1 MIPEQ
6 FISSENFRYNSVSPE
21 YLYETTEKFKKNL
34 ELYKEVLKNLFQN
47 YSMNM
52 RINYPMLYR
61 IIERVDQRRDYY
73 LYFHSNHDHAMY
85 MSQAKETALFCY
97 WLIKYKPISFENTYE
112 ECNFF
117 SENGY
122 TVNEFYAA
130 FLLMSFITGLDE
142 DNTKY
147 FNEVAIST
155 LTYSLTNREISKEAL
170 ILYVESFLTQE
181 LEVGESHA

>member
-6 FISSENFRYNSVSPE
+6 FISPKNFRYNSVSPE
-21 YLYETTEKFKKNL
+21 YLYESTEKFKENL
-34 ELYKEVLKNLFQN
+34 EKYKEVLKSLFQN
-47 YSMNM
+47 YSTNM
-52 RINYPMLYR
+52 RINYAMLYR

-73 LYFHSNHDHAMY
+73 LYFHSNHDHAMH

-97 WLIKYKPISFENTYE
+97 WFIKYKPISFENAYE
-112 ECNFF
+112 EFTFF

-122 TVNEFYAA
+122 TVNEFYVA

-142 DNTKY
+142 DNAKY
-147 FNEVAIST
+147 FNEAAIST

-181 LEVGESHA
+181 LEVEESHA

>member
-6 FISSENFRYNSVSPE
+6 FISPEKFRYNPVSPK
-21 YLYETTEKFKKNL
+21 YLYECTEKFKENFEK
-34 ELYKEVLKNLFQN
+34 YKEVVEDMFKS
-47 YSMNM
+47 YSTEM
-52 RINYPMLYR
+52 RINYPMVYR
-61 IIERVDQRRDYY
+61 IIERIDQRRDYY

-97 WLIKYKPISFENTYE
+97 WLIKYKPISFENSYE
-112 ECNFF
+112 EFNFF

-122 TVNEFYAA
+122 TVNELYTA
-130 FLLMSFITGLDE
+130 FLLMSFITGLD
-142 DNTKY
+142 DSNIKY
-147 FNEVAIST
+147 FNEEAIFT

-181 LEVGESHA
+181 LNVGEIHA

>member
-6 FISSENFRYNSVSPE
+6 FISPDNFRYNSVPPE
-21 YLYETTEKFKKNL
+21 YLYECTEKFEENF
-34 ELYKEVLKNLFQN
+34 ESYKEVLKKLFKS
-47 YSMNM
+47 YSGNM

-73 LYFHSNHDHAMY
+73 LYFHSNHDHAMF

-97 WLIKYKPISFENTYE
+97 WLIKYKPISFENAYE
-112 ECNFF
+112 EFNFF

-142 DNTKY
+142 ENIKY
-147 FNEVAIST
+147 FNEAAIST

-181 LEVGESHA
+181 FEVGESHA

>member
-1 MIPEQ
+1 
-6 FISSENFRYNSVSPE
+6 
-21 YLYETTEKFKKNL
+21 
-34 ELYKEVLKNLFQN
+34 
-47 YSMNM
+47 
-52 RINYPMLYR
+52 MLYR

-73 LYFHSNHDHAMY
+73 LYFHSNHDHAMH

-97 WLIKYKPISFENTYE
+97 WLIKYKPISFENGYE
-112 ECNFF
+112 EFTFF

-142 DNTKY
+142 DNAKY
-147 FNEVAIST
+147 FNETAIST

-170 ILYVESFLTQE
+170 ILLCRIFFNTRIRGGGKSCLILLIWIQV
-181 LEVGESHA
+181 

>member
-1 MIPEQ
+1 MK
-6 FISSENFRYNSVSPE
+6 S
-21 YLYETTEKFKKNL
+21 LL
-34 ELYKEVLKNLFQN
+34 
-47 YSMNM
+47 
-52 RINYPMLYR
+52 
-61 IIERVDQRRDYY
+61 
-73 LYFHSNHDHAMY
+73 
-85 MSQAKETALFCY
+85 
-97 WLIKYKPISFENTYE
+97 
-112 ECNFF
+112 FF

-142 DNTKY
+142 DNAKY
-147 FNEVAIST
+147 FNDTAIST